1 MIYGAIIMLFNT
13 IEGKCERKTG
23 TTGELSRV
31 VYNDVK
37 WEEKDVKKRK
47 AYEADMNSIYDG

>member
-13 IEGKCERKTG
+13 IEGKCERMTRMTRMTG
-23 TTGELSRV
+23 TTGEVSRE

-37 WEEKDVKKRK
+37 REEKDVK
-47 AYEADMNSIYDG
+47 

>member
-13 IEGKCERKTG
+13 IEGKCERMTRMTG
-23 TTGELSRV
+23 ATGELSRV

-37 WEEKDVKKRK
+37 WEEMDV
-47 AYEADMNSIYDG
+47 M